1 MKQSYDAIIVGAGPA
16 GLFAANELKREREG
30 SRKVKVLVVEKGKDV
45 EERNCPMDE
54 SGTCANCE
62 QCNIMCGVGGSGTFS
77 DGTLNLR
84 PDVGGDLAEF
94 CNYNHDHDYNHN
106 HDHDHD
112 YNHDHETETAAWRLV
127 SEVDRVFLEHGMAD
141 ELYKGSEE
149 EVEKLKRRAAA
160 VGASFIEINQR
171 HIGSDKTKEVIK
183 AFKND
188 LEEHGV
194 EFRLNT
200 CVADILVEEEEGEG
214 REGEG
219 KEGERR
225 EGKRRVCCGVRT
237 EKGDEIRGG
246 CTILAPGRV
255 GASWVE
261 RLIKKHRLEA
271 EYAGIDV
278 GVRVE
283 VPAIIMNPVT
293 KINRDP
299 KFHIRTKRYDDF
311 TRTFCTNERG
321 FVVKEVYDDFIGVNG
336 HSTSV
341 RGKKSENTNFAFL
354 VKLELTKPLENTS
367 KYGRSIAK
375 LATTIGG
382 GKPIIQ
388 RIGDLRRGRR
398 SSWEGIKRNLVRN
411 TLTDV
416 TPGDISMALPHRI
429 TMDIIEGLEKLNEIV
444 PGVMSD
450 STLLYAP
457 EIKFYAMRLKVGTGR
472 GRRRMETSVKNLFA
486 AGDGAGLS
494 RDIVNAAATGILAA
508 RGVRG
513 VLEDGQ
519 AERNA
524 L

>member
-1 MKQSYDAIIVGAGPA
+1 MKQHYYDVIIVGAGPA
-16 GLFAANELKREREG
+16 GLFAANELKDKWIGHEG
-30 SRKVKVLVVEKGKDV
+30 RKVLVIEKGKDV
-45 EERNCPMDE
+45 EERNCPME
-54 SGTCANCE
+54 ELGTCINCE
-62 QCNIMCGVGGSGTFS
+62 DCNIMCGVGGAGTFS

-94 CNYNHDHDYNHN
+94 C
-106 HDHDHD
+106 
-112 YNHDHETETAAWRLV
+112 DHETAWQLV
-127 SEVDRVFLEHGMAD
+127 NEVDRVFLEHGMSD
-141 ELYKGSEE
+141 ELYKGNDEDIEE
-149 EVEKLKRRAAA
+149 LKRRAAS
-160 VGASFIEINQR
+160 VGANFIEINQR

-183 AFKND
+183 SFKNS
-188 LEEHGV
+188 LVEHGI
-194 EFRLNT
+194 EFMLNT
-200 CVADILVEEEEGEG
+200 CVADIIMGEEEKSAG
-214 REGEG
+214 G
-219 KEGERR
+219 KGTS
-225 EGKRRVCCGVRT
+225 VCRGVIT
-237 EKGDEIRGG
+237 DKGAEIRGG
-246 CTILAPGRV
+246 CILLAPGRV

-261 RLIKKHRLEA
+261 KMIKEHEIEA

-283 VPAIIMNPVT
+283 VPAITMNPVT

-311 TRTFCTNERG
+311 ARTFCTNECG

-336 HSTSV
+336 HSM

-354 VKLELTKPLENTS
+354 VKIELTKPVENTT

-398 SSWEGIKRNLVRN
+398 SSWEGIERNLVRN

-429 TMDIIEGLEKLNEIV
+429 TMDIIEGLEKLNEII
-444 PGVMSD
+444 PGVASD

-457 EIKFYAMRLKVGTGR
+457 EIKFYAMRITVDKN
-472 GRRRMETSVKNLFA
+472 METSVKNLFA

-494 RDIVNAAATGILAA
+494 RDIVNAAATGVLAA
-508 RGVRG
+508 RGVMRKSG
-513 VLEDGQ
+513 
-519 AERNA
+519 
-524 L
+524 